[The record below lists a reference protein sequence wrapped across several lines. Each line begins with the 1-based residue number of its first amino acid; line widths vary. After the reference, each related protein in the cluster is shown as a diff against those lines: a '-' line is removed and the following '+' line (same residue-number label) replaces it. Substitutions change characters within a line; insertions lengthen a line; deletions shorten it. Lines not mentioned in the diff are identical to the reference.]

1 MIEDV
6 NSLPDDPA
14 LLKKLLVK
22 QAARLMFL
30 EEQFRLAQQQRF
42 GASSESHPAQ
52 GDLFN
57 EAETELDVADD
68 AIEPTTTV
76 KKKPVRKKLPADLPR
91 ETIIVDIVIT
101 QRSFPNPPNPNP
113 PRRCPSSPTLY
124 VHPQRSGIPG

>member
-52 GDLFN
+52 G
-57 EAETELDVADD
+57 A
-68 AIEPTTTV
+68 
-76 KKKPVRKKLPADLPR
+76 
-91 ETIIVDIVIT
+91 
-101 QRSFPNPPNPNP
+101 
-113 PRRCPSSPTLY
+113 
-124 VHPQRSGIPG
+124 

>member
-14 LLKKLLVK
+14 LLKKLLTK

-42 GASSESHPAQ
+42 GASSENHPAQ

-57 EAETELDVADD
+57 EAEAELDVVEEAR
-68 AIEPTTTV
+68 EPPVTTAKKSPFEKNCPQTYRV
-76 KKKPVRKKLPADLPR
+76 KLSFMILKTKPVDAVVMNYIRWAMSAAKNWS
-91 ETIIVDIVIT
+91 
-101 QRSFPNPPNPNP
+101 SFQLK
-113 PRRCPSSPTLY
+113 SK
-124 VHPQRSGIPG
+124 